1 MNIPKI
7 VRQIKKDVR
16 VFGPHILKVGVG
28 WMIGSSAVKTRLR
41 GSGDVTIRPM
51 DSDLETFRQVYT
63 QKQYEVPTLDQ
74 RQRLDRYYDQLLE
87 HETVPLIIDA
97 GANIG
102 AAALWFSD
110 RYPKSQIVAIEPDAQ
125 SAALCR
131 CNTASRPNVTVV
143 EGAIGG
149 SPGNVAVAGA
159 DKSWAVTT
167 QRTKVQSGGLKVHT
181 VHDLQ
186 GLIQGR
192 KALFLVKVDIEGFE
206 ADLFEHSVEWV
217 AEAAAI
223 FVEVHDWLFPNK
235 HTSQSMQKALLGQGF
250 EILLR
255 GENLM
260 FIREASELDRM
271 AASSKHARSGLEAHA
286 RPA

>member
-1 MNIPKI
+1 VNIPKI

-28 WMIGSSAVKTRLR
+28 WMIGTTAVKTRLR
-41 GSGDVTIRPM
+41 GSGEVTIRPM

-63 QKQYEVPTLDQ
+63 QEQYEVPTLNQ

-87 HETVPLIIDA
+87 HGTTPLIIDA

-102 AAALWFSD
+102 AAALWFSE
-110 RYPKSQIVAIEPDAQ
+110 RYPKSRIVAIEPDAK

-131 CNTASRPNVTVV
+131 SNTAERPNVTVV

-149 SPGNVAVAGA
+149 SPGNVTVADTG
-159 DKSWAVTT
+159 KSWAVTT
-167 QRTKVQSGGLKVHT
+167 RRTELPSDLKVHT
-181 VHDLQ
+181 VRDLQ
-186 GLIQGR
+186 RRVEGR
-192 KALFLVKVDIEGFE
+192 TALFLVKVDIEGFE
-206 ADLFEHSVEWV
+206 ADLFEHSAEWV
-217 AEAAAI
+217 AETAAI

-235 HTSQSMQKALLGQGF
+235 QTSQSMQKALLGQGF
-250 EILLR
+250 EILVR

-260 FIREASELDRM
+260 FIREANELDRM
-271 AASSKHARSGLEAHA
+271 AALRKQASSGLEAH
-286 RPA
+286 RRQP